1 MIDWLQDN
9 NDNAVIHTALLSSAD
24 TADVADIVAAICDTD
39 QARADKSFVKQ
50 PGHLR
55 YTT

>member
-1 MIDWLQDN
+1 M
-9 NDNAVIHTALLSSAD
+9 IHTALLSSAD